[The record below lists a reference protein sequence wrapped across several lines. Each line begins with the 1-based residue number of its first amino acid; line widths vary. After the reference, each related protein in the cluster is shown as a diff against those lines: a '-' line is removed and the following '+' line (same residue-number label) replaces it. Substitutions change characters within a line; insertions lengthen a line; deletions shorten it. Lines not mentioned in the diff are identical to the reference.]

1 MASSVLIQQVLS
13 TITDLKNVTVPDT
26 ANGTSTPS
34 PFTLG
39 SLLSLL
45 LSLSALGDWLKL
57 IVLGGLLETCRR
69 LLFSSYDKFIESFFI
84 TANFQEGDS
93 SYGKLLSLQ
102 VGLNI
107 NFDFRLD
114 DGLAFSK
121 HILE

>member
-1 MASSVLIQQVLS
+1 
-13 TITDLKNVTVPDT
+13 VTVPDT